1 MFVIDCTH
9 KWLTDSILFLLFTV
23 SLELFVCVSLV
34 RFLHSEKSFA
44 ETSLD
49 FHSQGGVGLPLGR
62 GQKGETVISV
72 F

>member
-1 MFVIDCTH
+1 M
-9 KWLTDSILFLLFTV
+9 DSILFLLFSV

-34 RFLHSEKSFA
+34 RFLHSTKSFA

-49 FHSQGGVGLPLGR
+49 SHSEGVAGLPLETEE
-62 GQKGETVISV
+62 KGEAAVSI